1 MANLTK
7 VGVAIAVIST
17 AAYLQ
22 GCSSGDSFVQE
33 LTPGGVDSGPSGAFL
48 DGTLAKGLLSF
59 ADCTVEDVAGNV
71 LFTSVGAAD
80 ACSDANGVYRIQ
92 LEFNPTSP
100 IINTVTTRTTTRMTC
115 DDPAGCAGGVAFGGA
130 VESLGDN
137 FTLRAVVPSVDPNAT
152 SLNVSVN
159 PWTEIATARVI
170 SEAGSVAAVTEA
182 ATQTA
187 YREVASV
194 LNNILSL
201 EGTDDEF
208 DGNFFDIPLPD
219 LSNPSTDSVSN
230 AEDQRRAALLSI
242 ASGSLLKLTSDS
254 VTPAAVITQL
264 TDSFSSDGEFNVNDT
279 ATNIEAGDAI
289 NLASIVTNVATTVS
303 TLATELASNTD
314 GTAALETLLGV
325 SDLETGLA
333 EIESD
338 AEELAEEK
346 TEVADA
352 DQDTTKP
359 QPVIDASTTA
369 FTKAKTTAA
378 NLVTLLDA
386 GNFGLNDDEG
396 ANTVFEDVSNV
407 IEGTSADY
415 DVGLEVMA
423 ELMEGA
429 SDMILSNAEN
439 DTGAFNSC
447 TITSESIS
455 CTAMQLAATLDDPWA
470 DLNNASGGTVVLN
483 ISTNTV
489 TATDVSVDGMTLAL
503 VMVGTSETTNPT
515 YTVTS
520 ATVDLPDDTGTD
532 DITFGSEAT
541 VSEVSTSGSESFT
554 IDAKDITLNLA
565 DFTLVADLAATR
577 DLTLRDTLLTNFRLT
592 GYLMIASDTT
602 LTGVADASK
611 GERVKFTLAF
621 KGNRTG
627 LTNPTDNSASLPM
640 PADETEDNFLVA
652 TDIEFVFS
660 YPTEVNVRSVQSDG
674 SIAMADTATAS
685 TFTMTLA
692 GTRNAVKSGDVT
704 TLILQVVG
712 AGGLNAALSGDL
724 TVETTSSGSVDTQTS
739 TYTLG
744 DTDTVVTLI
753 LADTGSARTLSGSL
767 ATTAGVNA
775 GSINAAGTMTVND
788 PEDSTAAGVAV
799 SLPAALLI
807 DDGT

>member
-7 VGVAIAVIST
+7 VGVAIAVIS
-17 AAYLQ
+17 AATYLQ

-33 LTPGGVDSGPSGAFL
+33 LTPGGVDSGPNGAFL

-59 ADCTVEDVAGNV
+59 ADCTVTDVAGNV

-333 EIESD
+333 EIESE

-346 TEVADA
+346 TEVTDA

-378 NLVTLLDA
+378 NLVTLLNA
-386 GNFGLNDDEG
+386 GDFGLNDDEG

-407 IEGTSADY
+407 VEGTSADY

-439 DTGAFNSC
+439 DTGAFNGC
-447 TITSESIS
+447 TTTSEGFS

-470 DLNNASGGTVVLN
+470 DLNNASGGTIALN
-483 ISTNTV
+483 TSTNTV
-489 TATDVSVDGMTLAL
+489 TATGVSVDGMTLAL

-532 DITFGSEAT
+532 DITFGSETT

-554 IDAKDITLNLA
+554 IDAKDVTLNLA

-611 GERVKFTLAF
+611 GERVNFTLAF

-674 SIAMADTATAS
+674 SIATADTATAS

-712 AGGLNAALSGDL
+712 AGGLNVALSGDL